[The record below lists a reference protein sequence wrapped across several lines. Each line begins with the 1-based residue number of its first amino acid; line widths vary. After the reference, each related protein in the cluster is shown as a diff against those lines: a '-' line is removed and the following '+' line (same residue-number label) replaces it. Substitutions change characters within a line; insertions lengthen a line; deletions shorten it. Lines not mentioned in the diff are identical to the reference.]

1 MEYTLKDK
9 LNINKEFLADLEAKG
24 WQEIEHLQNQIAN
37 IDATANNIKLL
48 QLFKNLLTSYYI
60 FVGGLENLSSE
71 TFAVTTP
78 IDNVCLDKEQ
88 ASATVEK
95 GVGNDDCRDDTRE
108 DDIYEPVF
116 VEKQDSDIEANIEPF
131 EYFVDFDEPIGE
143 PLSDEDLYGK

>member
-9 LNINKEFLADLEAKG
+9 LTINKEFLADLEVKS

-37 IDATANNIKLL
+37 IEANQENTPLI

-60 FVGGLENLSSE
+60 FVGGLENLGDNKQ
-71 TFAVTTP
+71 AI
-78 IDNVCLDKEQ
+78 IDKVCLDKEQ
-88 ASATVEK
+88 ALAPVK
-95 GVGNDDCRDDTRE
+95 KAVGNDDYRDEPCE
-108 DDIYEPVF
+108 DDIFEPVF
-116 VEKQDSDIEANIEPF
+116 AEKQDSATEADSEPF